1 MPGLPVQPP
10 ERHSWVAAYA
20 RNQQEE
26 FNHRLSPEEV
36 HRCIDSDIPP
46 VSLDSNR
53 HLLVEYYAS
62 CIRLTGPSRP
72 EVSSAESFV
81 K

>member
-1 MPGLPVQPP
+1 MPVISRKSSTTDYLL
-10 ERHSWVAAYA
+10 RKY
-20 RNQQEE
+20 
-26 FNHRLSPEEV
+26 
-36 HRCIDSDIPP
+36 IDSDIPP